1 MNNGL
6 KQRLVGALVLTAIAV
21 IFLPSLFTREERVVV
36 DTTSL
41 IPPAPD
47 LKSVVI
53 SKPARLEKTPEKITA
68 APTPEQAFQPKEEV
82 SPPTVVTEI
91 AEPPS
96 LDTTGLPKAW
106 TVQVAS
112 FIEPTRAEKL
122 RDKLLADDYH
132 AYSRELK
139 TDKGEVTRVFIGPQ
153 ISRQSAL
160 EIKMKIDKALSVNSL
175 VLKFQP

>member
-1 MNNGL
+1 MDNGL

-47 LKSVVI
+47 LKPVVI
-53 SKPARLEKTPEKITA
+53 SKPIRPEAITP
-68 APTPEQAFQPKEEV
+68 APTPEQAFQPTEEALP
-82 SPPTVVTEI
+82 SSSDTEI
-91 AEPPS
+91 AESPG
-96 LDTTGLPKAW
+96 LDATGLPKAW
-106 TVQVAS
+106 TVQIAS
-112 FIEPTRAEKL
+112 FMEPARAEKL
-122 RDKLLADDYH
+122 QDKLLADDYR
-132 AYSRELK
+132 AYSRTLK
-139 TDKGEVTRVFIGPQ
+139 TDKGEITRVFIGPQ

-160 EIKMKIDKALSVNSL
+160 EVKNKIDQELSVNSL

>member
-1 MNNGL
+1 MDNGL

-47 LKSVVI
+47 LKPVVI
-53 SKPARLEKTPEKITA
+53 SKPIRPEAITP
-68 APTPEQAFQPKEEV
+68 APTPEQAFQPKEDV
-82 SPPTVVTEI
+82 LPAPADTEI
-91 AEPPS
+91 AESPG
-96 LDTTGLPKAW
+96 LDATGLPEAW
-106 TVQVAS
+106 TVQIAS
-112 FIEPTRAEKL
+112 FIEPARAEKL
-122 RDKLLADDYH
+122 QDKLLADDYR
-132 AYSRELK
+132 AYSRTLK
-139 TDKGEVTRVFIGPQ
+139 TDKGEITRVFIGPQ

-160 EIKMKIDKALSVNSL
+160 EVKNKIDQELSVNSL

>member
-1 MNNGL
+1 MDNSL

-47 LKSVVI
+47 LKPVVI
-53 SKPARLEKTPEKITA
+53 PEPDKTEKRPEKITP
-68 APTPEQAFQPKEEV
+68 APAPEQAFQPKEEA
-82 SPPTVVTEI
+82 SPNPVVIEA
-91 AEPPS
+91 AEAPS

-112 FIEPTRAEKL
+112 FTEPERAEKL
-122 RDKLLADDYH
+122 RNKLLADDYR
-132 AYSRELK
+132 AYSRALK
-139 TDKGEVTRVFIGPQ
+139 TDKGEVTRIFIGPQ

-160 EIKMKIDKALSVNSL
+160 EVKIEIDKALSVNSL